1 MEKVEKVVEGLK
13 EILTN
18 PNAWMFLLFLIFV
31 IFIIVKMSK
40 SGLISFKG
48 KGLRI
53 GSDERELTIVR
64 NQTQWAHLYIM
75 SRKGKLI
82 DENSS
87 ELTKVICENIL
98 EKVYDKVIEW
108 ITFNHINSSNTYVEI
123 KQSEI
128 KCLVYS
134 LVVSESFKTPEFEQ
148 RMNGWV
154 KEVILNLITI
164 RREYS
169 QQ

>member
-1 MEKVEKVVEGLK
+1 
-13 EILTN
+13 
-18 PNAWMFLLFLIFV
+18 
-31 IFIIVKMSK
+31 
-40 SGLISFKG
+40 
-48 KGLRI
+48 
-53 GSDERELTIVR
+53 
-64 NQTQWAHLYIM
+64 M

-82 DENSS
+82 NENSS
-87 ELTKVICENIL
+87 EFTKVICENIL

-108 ITFNHINSSNTYVEI
+108 ITLNHINSSNTYVEI

-134 LVVSESFKTPEFEQ
+134 LVVSEKFKTPEFEQ

-164 RREYS
+164 RKEYS

>member
-1 MEKVEKVVEGLK
+1 MEKVVEGLK
-13 EILTN
+13 EVLTS
-18 PNAWMFLLFLIFV
+18 PNAWMFLLFLIFAV
-31 IFIIVKMSK
+31 FILMKMSK
-40 SGLISFKG
+40 AGLISFKG

-53 GSDERELTIVR
+53 GSDEKELTIIR
-64 NQTQWAHLYIM
+64 NQTQWAYLYVM

-82 DENSS
+82 DEDST
-87 ELTKVICENIL
+87 EITQLRCEKIL
-98 EKVYDKVIEW
+98 EKVYDKIIEW

-123 KQSEI
+123 KQSEV

-134 LVVSESFKTPEFEQ
+134 LIMSEEFKTPEFEQ

-154 KEVILNLITI
+154 KEVILNLINI
-164 RREYS
+164 RKEYS

>member
-1 MEKVEKVVEGLK
+1 MEKVVESLK
-13 EILTN
+13 DILTSA
-18 PNAWMFLLFLIFV
+18 NAWMFFLFLVFA

-82 DENSS
+82 DEDST

-134 LVVSESFKTPEFEQ
+134 LVVSETFKTPEFEQ

-164 RREYS
+164 RKEYS

>member
-1 MEKVEKVVEGLK
+1 MEKVADGLK
-13 EILTN
+13 EILTSA
-18 PNAWMFLLFLIFV
+18 NAWMFLLFLVFA

-64 NQTQWAHLYIM
+64 NQSQWAHLYVM

-82 DENSS
+82 DEDST
-87 ELTKVICENIL
+87 EITKLLCENVL
-98 EKVYDKVIEW
+98 EKVYDKIIEW
-108 ITFNHINSSNTYVEI
+108 ITFNHINSSNTYIEI

-134 LVVSESFKTPEFEQ
+134 LVIDEKFKTPEFEQ

-154 KEVILNLITI
+154 REVILNLINI
-164 RREYS
+164 RKEYAN
-169 QQ
+169 Q

>member
-1 MEKVEKVVEGLK
+1 MEKLADGLK
-13 EILTN
+13 EILTSA
-18 PNAWMFLLFLIFV
+18 NAWMFLLFLAFA
-31 IFIIVKMSK
+31 IFILVKMSK

-53 GSDERELTIVR
+53 GSDERELSIVR

-87 ELTKVICENIL
+87 ELTRVICENIL

-108 ITFNHINSSNTYVEI
+108 ITFNHINSSNSYVEI

-134 LVVSESFKTPEFEQ
+134 LVISEEFKTPEFET

-154 KEVILNLITI
+154 REVILNLINI
-164 RREYS
+164 RKEYS

>member
-1 MEKVEKVVEGLK
+1 MEKVVEGLK
-13 EILTN
+13 EILTS
-18 PNAWMFLLFLIFV
+18 PNAWMFLLFLVFA

-48 KGLRI
+48 KSLRI
-53 GSDERELTIVR
+53 GSDERELIIVR

-164 RREYS
+164 RKEYS

>member
-1 MEKVEKVVEGLK
+1 MNKWDAFK
-13 EILTN
+13 ELVSS
-18 PNAWMFLLFLIFV
+18 PNAWEFLLFFV
-31 IFIIVKMSK
+31 FALFVLNRMAK
-40 SGLISFKG
+40 SGLLSFKG
-48 KGLRI
+48 KGLRL
-53 GSDERELTIVR
+53 GSDEKELTIIR
-64 NQTQWAHLYIM
+64 NQTQWAHLYVM

-82 DENSS
+82 EEDSS

-98 EKVYDKVIEW
+98 EKVYDKIIEW

-134 LVVSESFKTPEFEQ
+134 LVIDEKFKTPEFES

-154 KEVILNLITI
+154 REVILNLINI
-164 RREYS
+164 RKEYS
-169 QQ
+169 TQ

>member
-1 MEKVEKVVEGLK
+1 
-13 EILTN
+13 
-18 PNAWMFLLFLIFV
+18 
-31 IFIIVKMSK
+31 MSK
-40 SGLISFKG
+40 TGLISFKG

-53 GSDERELTIVR
+53 GSDEKELTIVR
-64 NQTQWAHLYIM
+64 NQIQWAHLYIM

-82 DENSS
+82 NENSS
-87 ELTKVICENIL
+87 EFTKIICENIL

-134 LVVSESFKTPEFEQ
+134 LVVSETFKTPEFEQ

-164 RREYS
+164 RKEYS

>member
-1 MEKVEKVVEGLK
+1 MTKWDALK
-13 EILTN
+13 ELITS
-18 PNAWMFLLFLIFV
+18 PNAWMFLLFVGFAMFV
-31 IFIIVKMSK
+31 LRSMAKN
-40 SGLISFKG
+40 GLISFKG
-48 KGLRI
+48 KGLRV
-53 GSDERELTIVR
+53 GSDEKELTIIR
-64 NQTQWAHLYIM
+64 NQTQWAHLYVM

-82 DENSS
+82 EEDSS

-98 EKVYDKVIEW
+98 EKVYDKIIEW

-134 LVVSESFKTPEFEQ
+134 LVIDEKFKTPEFEQ

-154 KEVILNLITI
+154 KEVILNLINI
-164 RREYS
+164 RKEYS
-169 QQ
+169 NQ

>member
-1 MEKVEKVVEGLK
+1 MEKVVEGLK
-13 EILTN
+13 EILTSS
-18 PNAWMFLLFLIFV
+18 NAWMFFLFLVFV
-31 IFIIVKMSK
+31 VFILIKMSK
-40 SGLISFKG
+40 IGLISFKG

-53 GSDERELTIVR
+53 GSDEKELTIVR
-64 NQTQWAHLYIM
+64 NQVQWAHLYIM

-82 DENSS
+82 NENSS
-87 ELTKVICENIL
+87 EFTKVICENIL

-108 ITFNHINSSNTYVEI
+108 ITLNHINSSNTYVEI

-134 LVVSESFKTPEFEQ
+134 LVVSEKFKTPEFEQ

-164 RREYS
+164 RKEYS

>member
-1 MEKVEKVVEGLK
+1 MEKLANGLK
-13 EILTN
+13 EILTSA
-18 PNAWMFLLFLIFV
+18 NAWMFLLFLAFA
-31 IFIIVKMSK
+31 IFILVKMSK

-53 GSDERELTIVR
+53 GSDERELSIVR

-87 ELTKVICENIL
+87 ELTRVICENIL

-108 ITFNHINSSNTYVEI
+108 ITFNHINSSNSYVEI

-134 LVVSESFKTPEFEQ
+134 LVISEEFKTPEFET

-154 KEVILNLITI
+154 REVILNLINI
-164 RREYS
+164 RKEYS

>member
-1 MEKVEKVVEGLK
+1 MEKLADGLK
-13 EILTN
+13 EILTSA
-18 PNAWMFLLFLIFV
+18 NAWMFLLFLVFA
-31 IFIIVKMSK
+31 IFILVKMSK

-87 ELTKVICENIL
+87 ELTRVICENIL

-154 KEVILNLITI
+154 KEVILNLINI
-164 RREYS
+164 RKEYS

>member
-1 MEKVEKVVEGLK
+1 MTKWDALK
-13 EILTN
+13 ELVAS
-18 PNAWMFLLFLIFV
+18 PNAWMFLLFVGFAMFV
-31 IFIIVKMSK
+31 LHRMAKN
-40 SGLISFKG
+40 GLLSFKG
-48 KGLRI
+48 KGLRV
-53 GSDERELTIVR
+53 GSDEKELTIIR
-64 NQTQWAHLYIM
+64 NQTQWAHLYVM

-82 DENSS
+82 EEDSS

-98 EKVYDKVIEW
+98 EKVYDKIIEW

-134 LVVSESFKTPEFEQ
+134 LVIDEKFKTPEFEQ

-154 KEVILNLITI
+154 KEVILNLINI
-164 RREYS
+164 RKEYS
-169 QQ
+169 NQ

>member
-1 MEKVEKVVEGLK
+1 MNKWDAFK
-13 EILTN
+13 ELVSS
-18 PNAWMFLLFLIFV
+18 PNAWMFLLFFV
-31 IFIIVKMSK
+31 FALFVLNRMAK
-40 SGLISFKG
+40 SGLLSFKG
-48 KGLRI
+48 KGLRL
-53 GSDERELTIVR
+53 GSDEKELTIIR
-64 NQTQWAHLYIM
+64 NQTQWAHLYVM

-82 DENSS
+82 EEDSS

-98 EKVYDKVIEW
+98 EKVYDKIIEW

-134 LVVSESFKTPEFEQ
+134 LVIDEKFKTPEFES

-154 KEVILNLITI
+154 REVILNLINI
-164 RREYS
+164 RKEYS
-169 QQ
+169 TQ

>member
-1 MEKVEKVVEGLK
+1 MDKFAEGLK
-13 EILTN
+13 EVLTS
-18 PNAWMFLLFLIFV
+18 PNAWMFLLFVTFALFV
-31 IFIIVKMSK
+31 LNRMAK
-40 SGLISFKG
+40 SGLLSFKG
-48 KGLRI
+48 KGLRL
-53 GSDERELTIVR
+53 GSDEKELTIIR

-87 ELTKVICENIL
+87 ELTRVICENIL

-108 ITFNHINSSNTYVEI
+108 ITFNHINSSNSYIEI

-134 LVVSESFKTPEFEQ
+134 LVISEYFKTPEFEQ

-154 KEVILNLITI
+154 REVIFNLINI
-164 RREYS
+164 RKEYS
-169 QQ
+169 NQ

>member
-1 MEKVEKVVEGLK
+1 MDKWEAVK
-13 EILTN
+13 EVLTS
-18 PNAWMFLLFLIFV
+18 PNAWMFLLFLVFA
-31 IFIIVKMSK
+31 IFILVKMSK

-48 KGLRI
+48 KRLRI
-53 GSDERELTIVR
+53 GSDERELTIIR

-87 ELTKVICENIL
+87 ELTRVICENIL

-108 ITFNHINSSNTYVEI
+108 ITFNHITFSNSYIEI

-134 LVVSESFKTPEFEQ
+134 LVISEDFKTPEFEQ

-154 KEVILNLITI
+154 REVILNLINI
-164 RREYS
+164 RKEYS
-169 QQ
+169 NQ

>member
-1 MEKVEKVVEGLK
+1 MEKVVEGLK

>member
-1 MEKVEKVVEGLK
+1 MEKVVEGLK
-13 EILTN
+13 EILTSS
-18 PNAWMFLLFLIFV
+18 NAWMFFLFLVFV
-31 IFIIVKMSK
+31 VFILIKMSK
-40 SGLISFKG
+40 TGLISFKG

-53 GSDERELTIVR
+53 GSDEKELTIVR
-64 NQTQWAHLYIM
+64 NQVQWAHLYIM

-82 DENSS
+82 NENSS
-87 ELTKVICENIL
+87 EFTKVICENIL

-134 LVVSESFKTPEFEQ
+134 LVVSETFKTPEFEQ

-164 RREYS
+164 RKEYS